1 MKNILFIVAISL
13 TILLCSTVF
22 VSCEHN
28 NDNSVKQDDPTIRTT
43 ITADEWN
50 KHAQMNNYT
59 AKLVLPDYTIYIKT
73 SESAVQESY
82 QSDDYNGL
90 TYYVNDSGNFYEVS
104 NYNGGWYKF
113 SEHRGLPLVASMVDF
128 SFTNIKFE
136 DLIYDTDNQVYI
148 GHFTVYDE
156 EISTTYKF
164 ENGVIVSLKDSSP
177 NWDYE
182 AVYYIT
188 DIGTTEVELPQYTE
202 TSTYYGLDIMP
213 NSGGFERVDTTSYS
227 LPSSIKE
234 AHRAINGGYVFIV
247 EFDGYHTGNVAI
259 IGVDNSGA
267 IIGTKFIQ
275 GYDHMEL
282 FNIGYYN
289 GVDLGTIDN
298 VDIVSGCTISSTA
311 YRAVIKDVLEAAKI
325 LN

>member
-1 MKNILFIVAISL
+1 M
-13 TILLCSTVF
+13 ILLMLLCACYCT
-22 VSCEHN
+22 SCKHTNIE
-28 NDNSVKQDDPTIRTT
+28 DNSNKKDDPTSRTT

-59 AKLVLPDYTIYIKT
+59 AKLVLPDYTIHIKT

-82 QSDDYNGL
+82 QSDDYNEL
-90 TYYVNDSGNFYEVS
+90 VYYVKDSGNFYEVS

-113 SEHRGLPLVASMVDF
+113 SEHSGLPLVASMVDF

-188 DIGTTEVELPQYTE
+188 DIGTTEVSVPEYIE
-202 TSTYYGLDIMP
+202 TSSYYALEVMP
-213 NSGGFERVDTTSYS
+213 NSGGFKRVDIASYQF
-227 LPSSIKE
+227 PAFIKE
-234 AHRAINGGYVFIV
+234 VHRAIDGGYVFIV
-247 EFDGYHTGNVAI
+247 EFDGYAPGNVAA
-259 IGVDNSGA
+259 IGVDDNGV
-267 IIGTKFIQ
+267 IVGTKIIQ
-275 GYDHMEL
+275 SQDPYNKFKEWDAAGY
-282 FNIGYYN
+282 FN
-289 GVDLGTIDN
+289 GVNLGVINN
-298 VDIVSGCTISSTA
+298 VDIVSGCTMSFTA
-311 YRAVIKDVLEAAKI
+311 YRTVIKAVLEAAKI